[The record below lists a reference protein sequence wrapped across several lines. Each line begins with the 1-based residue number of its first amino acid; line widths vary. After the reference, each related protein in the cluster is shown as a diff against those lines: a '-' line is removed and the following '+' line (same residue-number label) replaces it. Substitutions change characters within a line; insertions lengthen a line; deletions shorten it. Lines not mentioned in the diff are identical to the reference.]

1 MILNSL
7 VYSVLNKNQVKTM
20 SIQAIGLK
28 NFTVFEDLR
37 LEVSSGINIFI
48 GENGTGKTH
57 LLKAIYAACEI
68 SKGGSSRVELLKKCF
83 KKKVSLELFR
93 NTQRRELDIYL
104 KANCK
109 NKEIIVCES
118 SFPVVIIVRNG
129 KLDEDNKFSEDK
141 PESKEESYQIHL
153 QEDVI
158 FDATFIP
165 CKDML
170 THADGFLAMA
180 NKYRDFPFDK
190 TLTDIVIKASQWKV
204 KQPPKL
210 ALAILLILEEMM
222 DGTVVFEKDEFYV
235 RKNNGQ
241 MILFALEA
249 EGLKKVGL
257 LWQLLMTDN
266 LNEDSILIWDEPE
279 ANLNPK
285 FLPKIAECLLAL
297 SRQGVQIFL
306 STHNYIFAK
315 YFDVLKNGEDK
326 VLFHALYFDEPS
338 DGVKCET
345 QPYFE
350 YLKHNDIA
358 TAFNHLLER
367 VYDIQI
373 GD

>member
-170 THADGFLAMA
+170 THADGDEYIDNFFGKACLASEDEHTCLSVREFFH
-180 NKYRDFPFDK
+180 NKNPY
-190 TLTDIVIKASQWKV
+190 
-204 KQPPKL
+204 
-210 ALAILLILEEMM
+210 
-222 DGTVVFEKDEFYV
+222 FY
-235 RKNNGQ
+235 N
-241 MILFALEA
+241 ALE
-249 EGLKKVGL
+249 
-257 LWQLLMTDN
+257 
-266 LNEDSILIWDEPE
+266 
-279 ANLNPK
+279 
-285 FLPKIAECLLAL
+285 
-297 SRQGVQIFL
+297 R
-306 STHNYIFAK
+306 
-315 YFDVLKNGEDK
+315 
-326 VLFHALYFDEPS
+326 
-338 DGVKCET
+338 
-345 QPYFE
+345 FE
-350 YLKHNDIA
+350 RHS
-358 TAFNHLLER
+358 
-367 VYDIQI
+367 
-373 GD
+373 

>member
-1 MILNSL
+1 
-7 VYSVLNKNQVKTM
+7 M
-20 SIQAIGLK
+20 SIESIGLK
-28 NFTVFEDLR
+28 NFTVFEDFH
-37 LEVSSGINIFI
+37 LEVSSGINLFI

-68 SKGGSSRVELLKKCF
+68 SKGDSSRVEFLKKCF
-83 KKKVSLELFR
+83 KKNVSLELFR
-93 NTQRRELDIYL
+93 DTRSRELDIYL

-118 SFPVVIIVRNG
+118 AFPVVRIVHSG
-129 KLDEDNKFSEDK
+129 KLEEDNKFAEDK
-141 PESKEESYQIHL
+141 IESKSESYQIHL
-153 QEDVI
+153 QKNII

-190 TLTDIVIKASQWKV
+190 TLTNIVIKASQWKV

-210 ALAILLILEEMM
+210 ALAILPILEEMM
-222 DGTVVFEKDEFYV
+222 DGIVVFENDEFYIK
-235 RKNNGQ
+235 KNNGQ
-241 MILFALEA
+241 MIPFEFEA
-249 EGLKKVGL
+249 EGLKKIGL

-285 FLPKIAECLLAL
+285 FLPKIVECLLEL
-297 SRQGVQIFL
+297 SRHGVQIFL

-315 YFDVLKNGEDK
+315 YFDVAKKDNDSL
-326 VLFHALYFDEPS
+326 LFHSLYFEEKS
-338 DGVKCET
+338 EGVKCET

-350 YLKHNDIA
+350 NLRHNEISA
-358 TAFNHLLER
+358 SFNHLLER
-367 VYDIQI
+367 VYQIQI